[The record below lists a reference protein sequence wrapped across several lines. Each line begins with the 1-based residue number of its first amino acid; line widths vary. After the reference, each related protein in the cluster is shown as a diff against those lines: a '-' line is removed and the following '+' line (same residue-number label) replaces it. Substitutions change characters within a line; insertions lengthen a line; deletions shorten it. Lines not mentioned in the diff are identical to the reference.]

1 MNSRELPCDI
11 DAGNKCEAK
20 GNSGEEEGGKKSE
33 VVAELHKPV
42 KGVVQLPA
50 RLLHVKLHRD
60 EVEDDQHHAEDRHCK
75 TSLEADSVHRFDVIL
90 FHKLL
95 LVGELA
101 GVEGHGNY
109 DEDVA

>member
-1 MNSRELPCDI
+1 MNSRQLPCDI
-11 DAGNKCEAK
+11 DARNECEAK
-20 GNSGEEEGGKKSE
+20 GNCGEEEGGEESA

-50 RLLHVKLHRD
+50 RLPHIKLHRN

-75 TSLEADSVHRFDVIL
+75 TSLEADSVHWFDVIL

-101 GVEGHGNY
+101 GVEGHGND